1 MFVTILL
8 LGNDQE
14 SVMSAL
20 TVFNYDYV
28 FNLAVRLS
36 PEEQARLLRELPN
49 GTPSKPVEKYGGFLP
64 KPDVTPYSPDEFY
77 EFLLR
82 GPVIDEEH
90 IGFMLDA
97 REEFNRCCPI
107 SW

>member
-1 MFVTILL
+1 MSTIT
-8 LGNDQE
+8 G
-14 SVMSAL
+14 
-20 TVFNYDYV
+20 FNYDYV
-28 FNLAVRLS
+28 FNLAARLS

-49 GTPSKPVEKYGGFLP
+49 GTSSKPVEKYGGFLSEP
-64 KPDVTPYSPDEFY
+64 EETPYSPDEFY

-90 IGFMLDA
+90 IEFMLDA
-97 REEFNRCCPI
+97 REEVNRCRPI